1 MINEFLSLTWFKL
14 HCKRWLSKD
23 VQTQL
28 CRCVGRTCNST
39 CNRSWK
45 DLPLPLFSASEGFA
59 VCVWNFQQF
68 VNPKISPIA
77 VKHVYSSFGFP
88 KYISFLLSVKCFSYA
103 TEYNVNFSFSYVF
116 NMVACL
122 TCERRSFYPLGRPH
136 PVHVFHHGI
145 GVFPLP
151 LPLHVGYLLLCLH
164 PSPTTPRE
172 LQKRFREKKRWR
184 N

>member
-28 CRCVGRTCNST
+28 CRCVGCT
-39 CNRSWK
+39 CNRGWK
-45 DLPLPLFSASEGFA
+45 ELSLPLVSSSEGFV

-68 VNPKISPIA
+68 VNPIMSSIA
-77 VKHVYSSFGFP
+77 VKHNYSSFGFP
-88 KYISFLLSVKCFSYA
+88 KYISFLFSVKCASYA
-103 TEYNVNFSFSYVF
+103 TEYSVNFSSSYVF

-122 TCERRSFYPLGRPH
+122 TCERRSFYSLGRPY
-136 PVHVFHHGI
+136 PVHVFHHRI

-151 LPLHVGYLLLCLH
+151 LPLLVGHLLLCLH

-172 LQKRFREKKRWR
+172 LQKRFREKERWR